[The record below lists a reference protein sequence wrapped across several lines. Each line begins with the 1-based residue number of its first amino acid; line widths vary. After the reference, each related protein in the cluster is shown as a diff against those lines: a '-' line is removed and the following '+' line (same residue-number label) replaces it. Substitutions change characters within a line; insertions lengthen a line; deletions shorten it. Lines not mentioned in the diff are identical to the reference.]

1 MAKGFLVNSPH
12 AANTQDRLSQSRV
25 YEPPKT
31 HPLQGRQN
39 KCETSKTKQIGNV
52 CGVIIAAPFAF
63 LELSQTCCVTL
74 FFHLTFIKAERSSN
88 LRFIFAD
95 TRLQKKIS
103 SREVEGSKERGRGAK
118 KHRQMKV
125 IK

>member
-74 FFHLTFIKAERSSN
+74 FFSFDVYQSRAIFKFTIYLRRHEVAKENKTHEEEEEQQRGGGEERST
-88 LRFIFAD
+88 D
-95 TRLQKKIS
+95 K
-103 SREVEGSKERGRGAK
+103 
-118 KHRQMKV
+118 
-125 IK
+125 